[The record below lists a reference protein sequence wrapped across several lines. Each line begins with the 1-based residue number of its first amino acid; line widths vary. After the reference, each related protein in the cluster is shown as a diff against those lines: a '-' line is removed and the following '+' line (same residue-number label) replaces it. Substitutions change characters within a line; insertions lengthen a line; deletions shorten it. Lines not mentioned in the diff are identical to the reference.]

1 MRHSLIGR
9 LNLLIKR
16 FTFVSLFFVLV
27 VAFTFGAATLNINMK
42 NTERESGL
50 WASYLKDFK
59 FLLTR
64 ETEPKGTAYALFED
78 GVLYVNSGDRAY
90 AVYREDIPEDVFV
103 FSPSGETFDGK
114 TNVKEGFMKINGL
127 RGYMK
132 KFPVGKSFW
141 YVFVGRRP
149 AAVLMTQAPFFVC
162 LALLSFIYAW
172 TLRMFLVK
180 TKDSLKKD
188 LDTLKNLVETFAE
201 KGEVPVLSGTESWE
215 IRSLAKIVFDLS
227 KKMKEMQAQA
237 LQKAGTDDLTGL
249 ANKSAFEEKMESRIL
264 QDRIF
269 SLIFMDL
276 NGFKEIND
284 TLGHDKGDEVLKQ
297 VAEKLRKAFREYDF
311 VARWGGDEFAVLFE
325 GDAEKL
331 FDSVKSRV
339 LKALSEIDAEG
350 KKVGAAIGYAVWPV
364 DGHTVGELFKTADE
378 RMYADKIMSKVR

>member
-1 MRHSLIGR
+1 
-9 LNLLIKR
+9 
-16 FTFVSLFFVLV
+16 
-27 VAFTFGAATLNINMK
+27 
-42 NTERESGL
+42 
-50 WASYLKDFK
+50 
-59 FLLTR
+59 
-64 ETEPKGTAYALFED
+64 
-78 GVLYVNSGDRAY
+78 
-90 AVYREDIPEDVFV
+90 
-103 FSPSGETFDGK
+103 
-114 TNVKEGFMKINGL
+114 MKINGL

>member
-78 GVLYVNSGDRAY
+78 GVLYVNNGDRAY

-114 TNVKEGFMKINGL
+114 ADVKEGFMKINGL
-127 RGYMK
+127 RGYMT

-149 AAVLMTQAPFFVC
+149 AAVLMTQTPFFVC

-172 TLRMFLVK
+172 TLRLFLVK

-227 KKMKEMQAQA
+227 KKMKDMQAQA

-297 VAEKLRKAFREYDF
+297 VAEKLRKVFREYDF